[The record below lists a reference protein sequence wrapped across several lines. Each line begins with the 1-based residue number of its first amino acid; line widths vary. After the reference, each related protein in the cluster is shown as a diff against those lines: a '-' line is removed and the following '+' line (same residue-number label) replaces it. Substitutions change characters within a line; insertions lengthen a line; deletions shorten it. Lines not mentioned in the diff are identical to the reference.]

1 MLNKVILSGYLGK
14 FVNTGVSQNNGTFYA
29 HFQLSQYTGD
39 PNNKYQYVPLSA
51 WDNDKV
57 KPATRIS
64 QAHPGDYVIIEGH
77 IKVNTKTAEDN
88 RKYKELSLVIDSV
101 RDVITPTAKEYQP
114 QTAQNQPPQPQYTA
128 PQNNYQ
134 QYYPSQPSPEVE
146 RAAKYGLDISSDD
159 LPF

>member
-101 RDVITPTAKEYQP
+101 RDVITPTAKDYP
-114 QTAQNQPPQPQYTA
+114 SQTAQNQPSQPQYT
-128 PQNNYQ
+128 PQYNNYQ
-134 QYYPSQPSPEVE
+134 QSQEPDWGD
-146 RAAKYGLDISSDD
+146 GLNIGPDD

>member
-39 PNNKYQYVPLSA
+39 PKNKYQYVPLSA
-51 WDNDKV
+51 WDNDKI

-64 QAHPGDYVIIEGH
+64 QAHPGDYVIIEAH
-77 IKVNTKTAEDN
+77 VKVNTKTAEDN
-88 RKYKELSLVIDSV
+88 RKYKELSLVVDFV
-101 RDVITPTAKEYQP
+101 RGVITPTAKDYP
-114 QTAQNQPPQPQYTA
+114 SQTAQNQPPQPQYTA
-128 PQNNYQ
+128 PQYNNYQ
-134 QYYPSQPSPEVE
+134 QSQEPDWVD
-146 RAAKYGLDISSDD
+146 GINISSDD

>member
-57 KPATRIS
+57 DNDKVKPATRIS

-88 RKYKELSLVIDSV
+88 RKYKELSLTVDSV
-101 RDVITPTAKEYQP
+101 RDVITPTAKDYP
-114 QTAQNQPPQPQYTA
+114 SQTAQNQPPQPQYNA
-128 PQNNYQ
+128 PQYNNYQ
-134 QYYPSQPSPEVE
+134 QSQEPDWGDGINIGP
-146 RAAKYGLDISSDD
+146 DD